1 MNYFLIERKDNNYLQ
16 SKTAIEIG
24 NYQLF
29 TIFFLTECLIL
40 ICYSHSYSHT
50 KGNEALVILLNK
62 ICFNFIVSHNP
73 RLSRKKKRLCPFCES
88 NFKYQ
93 GAKKVSFTAC
103 PSGKLYLT
111 STSPKVI
118 LTCPKNFF
126 RKQNKKRVI
135 LLSALSHCRIF
146 SKSTATRE

>member
-1 MNYFLIERKDNNYLQ
+1 MNYFLLERKN

-40 ICYSHSYSHT
+40 ICYFHSYSHT

-73 RLSRKKKRLCPFCES
+73 RLSGKKKIMP
-88 NFKYQ
+88 
-93 GAKKVSFTAC
+93 
-103 PSGKLYLT
+103 
-111 STSPKVI
+111 I
-118 LTCPKNFF
+118 L
-126 RKQNKKRVI
+126 RVK
-135 LLSALSHCRIF
+135 F
-146 SKSTATRE
+146 

>member
-1 MNYFLIERKDNNYLQ
+1 MNYFLLERKDNNYSQ

-40 ICYSHSYSHT
+40 ICYFHSYSHT

-73 RLSRKKKRLCPFCES
+73 RLSGKKKIMP
-88 NFKYQ
+88 
-93 GAKKVSFTAC
+93 
-103 PSGKLYLT
+103 
-111 STSPKVI
+111 I
-118 LTCPKNFF
+118 L
-126 RKQNKKRVI
+126 
-135 LLSALSHCRIF
+135 
-146 SKSTATRE
+146 